1 MRTLCRAV
9 RVALAIDL
17 IAASGSVAAGTIH
30 VNSTAAP
37 SAGFCTLA
45 QAIYLANRANN
56 LGNATPAGATTI
68 APLDHSVATT
78 VGIGTCTGA
87 GAGANTIDLSSYA
100 GQTITFS
107 TDAADNFWY
116 GPNALPP
123 IASTITI
130 EGHGVTLFIQ
140 NGSSPRLRFFFVG
153 ADAQAPVTPG
163 YNTPGPGNLTLRNL
177 TLTGGRQKG
186 GASGNGA
193 GAGMGGAI
201 FNQGR
206 LNLNAVTLNDNRAT
220 GGDGFRYH
228 VSIAG
233 GGMASDSNGS
243 GGGMGGLVPSGTGD
257 AGANGS
263 GLNGGAGGG
272 TANGL
277 GGIGAGFG
285 GGNSGNGGG
294 GGGRGQNYSS
304 PYGSFIGDGAGGGSG
319 FSGGSGGYGG
329 VYGSSVYSR
338 GGTFG
343 AGGGPN
349 YSAAVNGDGGGGG
362 GVGGGGGPGW
372 GGGGGGGF
380 GGGGAAGGS
389 GGFGAGPRG
398 FAAGAT
404 EPGAGGGLGGA
415 IFNHNGLVTLFNC
428 TMTGNQAIGGDS
440 IEGGSSG
447 DGYGGAIFDLNGEVR
462 ISFSTLAFNV
472 VAGGTGATTGNASG
486 GAIYVLGYNGAPGFS
501 NVKGTVGSSNSI
513 LANSSGGIDYILD
526 QPATVAGGLA
536 NNAPAQ
542 GLNFFVDLGPNIVM
556 TAASINFGDELPNFN
571 SGDPLLDVLA
581 ANHASNAPW
590 TRALL
595 PGSPA
600 SFAADCLDYD
610 RALTVAV
617 DERGSLRPASGCDLG
632 AYDGERLFNAGF
644 QVP

>member
-130 EGHGVTLFIQ
+130 DGHGATLFIQ

-186 GASGNGA
+186 GNSRAGA

-201 FNQGR
+201 FNQGT
-206 LNLNAVTLNDNRAT
+206 LNLVSVTLNDNRAT
-220 GGDGFRYH
+220 GG
-228 VSIAG
+228 SILT
-233 GGMASDSNGS
+233 SGS
-243 GGGMGGLVPSGTGD
+243 SFGGGGMGADADAGRGMGGTVPGGTGD
-257 AGANGS
+257 AGVTSLSRFGQS
-263 GLNGGAGGG
+263 GGG

-277 GGIGAGFG
+277 GGAGAAG
-285 GGNSGNGGG
+285 GGNGSGGGGTGTDYNFRVGAGGG
-294 GGGRGQNYSS
+294 GGGG
-304 PYGSFIGDGAGGGSG
+304 FGGGSG
-319 FSGGSGGYGG
+319 GGSAYGSGGSGGGG
-329 VYGSSVYSR
+329 F
-338 GGTFG
+338 GGGGGDFY
-343 AGGGPN
+343 AGG
-349 YSAAVNGDGGGGG
+349 YFWSDCCGGGGG
-362 GVGGGGGPGW
+362 GVGGGGGIGLDS
-372 GGGGGGGF
+372 GGGGGF
-380 GGGGAAGGS
+380 GGGGGS
-389 GGFGAGPRG
+389 GFGQGGFGGGPGG
-398 FAAGAT
+398 FAGAAS
-404 EPGAGGGLGGA
+404 GAGGGLGGA

-440 IEGGSSG
+440 VGSSG

-501 NVKGTVGSSNSI
+501 SVKGTVGSSNSI

-600 SFAADCLDYD
+600 SFAADCLEYD